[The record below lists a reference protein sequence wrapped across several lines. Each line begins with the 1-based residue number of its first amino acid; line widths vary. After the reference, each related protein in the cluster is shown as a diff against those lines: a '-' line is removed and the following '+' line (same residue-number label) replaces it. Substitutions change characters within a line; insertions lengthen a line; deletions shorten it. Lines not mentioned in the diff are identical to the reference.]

1 MKKIFAL
8 LLITCLSTVALSQN
22 KLTNYPESGFSAFFP
37 NEPIIQK
44 QSKETA
50 SGKLEITMYL
60 YETDNYVIMISE
72 NKLPAELMA
81 KITSPSGI
89 EKLLEGSKNGALN
102 SVAKQM
108 GAELKIISEEKIVF
122 KDKYPALKTIAKAGE
137 YDIKALYIIKNNQ
150 LFQILN
156 MGDNSNKDA
165 LEIFN
170 SFEIN

>member
-1 MKKIFAL
+1 MKKIFTL
-8 LLITCLSTVALSQN
+8 LLITCLSTAALSQN

-37 NEPIIQK
+37 NKPIIQK

-50 SGKLEITMYL
+50 SGKLDITMYL
-60 YETDNYVIMISE
+60 YEADNYMIMISE
-72 NKLPAELMA
+72 NKLPAELLA
-81 KITSPSGI
+81 KINSQSGI

-102 SVAKQM
+102 SLAKQM
-108 GAELKIISEEKIVF
+108 GAELKIVSEEKIIF
-122 KDKYPALKTIAKAGE
+122 KEKYPALKTIAKVGE
-137 YDIKALYIIKNNQ
+137 YDIKALYIVKDNQ

-156 MGDNSNKDA
+156 MGDTSNKDS